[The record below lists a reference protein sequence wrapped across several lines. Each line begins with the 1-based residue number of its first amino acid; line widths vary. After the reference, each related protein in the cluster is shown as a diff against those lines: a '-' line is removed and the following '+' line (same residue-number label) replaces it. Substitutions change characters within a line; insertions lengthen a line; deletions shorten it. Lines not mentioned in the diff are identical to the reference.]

1 MGDRGVRSQL
11 WWRLA
16 GWWDGRLCQAS
27 GTVFWQEPVSGQEN
41 QLTLASYQV
50 WDPLRTVF
58 FRSWRLLWIRACDC
72 VNTPARTQLSLLKT
86 VRKASLHK
94 AEITNEVNS
103 RWELIY
109 REPFWIFLGR
119 QEAAGE
125 LCIDERRTAI
135 FQEDDPGRSQFK
147 MPASHTAMSARKLF
161 WGLVCKAPW
170 TPRSNSSIK
179 RKDGATEPCNWI
191 PSAVSAVPAQTVP
204 AQLQSRP
211 QEGSLTR
218 SCPKHCGR
226 ISSLRLGNDQHS
238 HSLLGNSLD
247 WEKVHSTQARATSKP
262 DAKLQTWNV
271 FKSTNRTK
279 LWWSYR

>member
-1 MGDRGVRSQL
+1 MAGCVRQVAQCSDRNQ
-11 WWRLA
+11 
-16 GWWDGRLCQAS
+16 CQDKKIS
-27 GTVFWQEPVSGQEN
+27 SRWLIPSLG
-41 QLTLASYQV
+41 
-50 WDPLRTVF
+50 PLRTVF

-135 FQEDDPGRSQFK
+135 FQEDDPGCSQFK

-170 TPRSNSSIK
+170 TPRIYSSIK

-191 PSAVSAVPAQTVP
+191 PSKCCF
-204 AQLQSRP
+204 
-211 QEGSLTR
+211 
-218 SCPKHCGR
+218 SCTSPDC
-226 ISSLRLGNDQHS
+226 
-238 HSLLGNSLD
+238 
-247 WEKVHSTQARATSKP
+247 ARAHTEPATRGQSNTFVPKALRQNTSSKAWKWP
-262 DAKLQTWNV
+262 TLTFSPREFSRLRKSSQHASKGHIKARCKAPNV
-271 FKSTNRTK
+271 KFIQI
-279 LWWSYR
+279 YE